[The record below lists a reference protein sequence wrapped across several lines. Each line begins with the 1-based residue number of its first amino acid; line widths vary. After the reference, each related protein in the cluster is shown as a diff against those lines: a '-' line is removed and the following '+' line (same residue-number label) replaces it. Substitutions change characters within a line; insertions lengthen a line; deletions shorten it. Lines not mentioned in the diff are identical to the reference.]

1 MDPDYI
7 SGNERIFELDIN
19 LLQANPLQPRG
30 LITPESLAEL
40 AESIREHGVLEPIVV
55 AQTPAGYQIIAGERR
70 WRASKLVGLDKV
82 PVIIK
87 ETSPQ
92 GMLEMAIVENVQ
104 RVDLNPLERAQAY
117 RRLMDE
123 FNLTN
128 SEISQRVSKSPS
140 YISNTIRLLTLPD
153 ALKDALM
160 SGQTTEGH
168 VRALSSLED
177 PHLIIEAYKEVLR
190 RNLSVRGTEELVR
203 KMRSHHG
210 IGPKKGADQS
220 TMRIVNE
227 DIDRIQEGLL
237 RSLSKGGE
245 DQSARVKYIQT
256 GKNARLEIRWEGH
269 PGETSEKV
277 EEFYRAVTNYFNNYR
292 MDQNSDN
299 NDDSNSRSQ
308 DQSESS
314 GY

>member
-1 MDPDYI
+1 MD
-7 SGNERIFELDIN
+7 NNQEERIFELDIS

-40 AESIREHGVLEPIVV
+40 AESIREHGILEPIVV
-55 AQTPAGYQIIAGERR
+55 AKTPAGYQIIAGERR
-70 WRASKLVGLDKV
+70 WRAARLVGLTTV
-82 PVIIK
+82 PVIIR

-117 RRLMDE
+117 KRLMDE

-128 SEISQRVSKSPS
+128 AEIAQRVAKSPS
-140 YISNTIRLLTLPD
+140 YISNTIRLLSLPD

-168 VRALSSLED
+168 ARALSALED
-177 PHLIIEAYKEVLR
+177 PHLIIDAYKEVLR

-203 KMRSHHG
+203 RVRSTHG
-210 IGPKKGADQS
+210 IVPKRGSSPQ

-227 DIDRIQEGLL
+227 DIDRIQEGLEK
-237 RSLSKGGE
+237 SLSNGDESKVK
-245 DQSARVKYIQT
+245 VKYILT
-256 GKNARLEIRWEGH
+256 GNTAKLEIRLDGQ
-269 PGETSEKV
+269 PGVTNEKV
-277 EEFYRAVTNYFNNYR
+277 QQVYQAITSYFR
-292 MDQNSDN
+292 DV
-299 NDDSNSRSQ
+299 R
-308 DQSESS
+308 E
-314 GY
+314 